1 MVIGAVFFLG
11 RPGPGT
17 PSSAKAGFPGRANY
31 TASELRRVSTMDYVR
46 RYVQHADEYYG
57 LIVVSV
63 LGMVLLPAS
72 GEMLTAYVALEL
84 LTRGAGLS
92 LGDRMCLSLARALDL
107 PAYMADRTWAN
118 VSVDVKIVV
127 IR

>member
-1 MVIGAVFFLG
+1 
-11 RPGPGT
+11 
-17 PSSAKAGFPGRANY
+17 
-31 TASELRRVSTMDYVR
+31 MDYVR

>member
-1 MVIGAVFFLG
+1 MRTCVRVGVRDAHERSLDLAEG
-11 RPGPGT
+11 RGVGHERQT
-17 PSSAKAGFPGRANY
+17 IKVV
-31 TASELRRVSTMDYVR
+31 T
-46 RYVQHADEYYG
+46 QDETHD
-57 LIVVSV
+57 
-63 LGMVLLPAS
+63 A
-72 GEMLTAYVALEL
+72 VALEL